1 MRAAVHQLLHV
12 SGWTAYAAVFALPA
26 LEASAFIGFVFPGE
40 IAVLLGGVLAF
51 QHRASLGG
59 ILAAAI
65 FGAILGDSVGYW
77 VGARWGRRGLTWGT
91 VLRGAREVLPNMGQG
106 NGAAKGKAAPPS
118 CPMHAL
124 RVSRR

>member
-65 FGAILGDSVGYW
+65 FGAILGDSFGYW
-77 VGARWGRRGLTWGT
+77 VGARWGRRL
-91 VLRGAREVLPNMGQG
+91 LRVRFVRRFVPEHRQED
-106 NGAAKGKAAPPS
+106 AAA
-118 CPMHAL
+118 AL
-124 RVSRR
+124 R